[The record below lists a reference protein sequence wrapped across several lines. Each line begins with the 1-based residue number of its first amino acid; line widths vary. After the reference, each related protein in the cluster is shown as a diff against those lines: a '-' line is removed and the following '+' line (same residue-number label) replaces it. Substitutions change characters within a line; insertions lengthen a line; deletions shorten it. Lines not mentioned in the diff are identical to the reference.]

1 MYKIIV
7 IICFE
12 LLFAWNTAQ
21 SQILIGADY
30 IENPEQLNEISDSIS
45 KLILKNYVFPDKAT
59 LISNEYLKWSHKHFK
74 IFPIAYADYAKEASE
89 MLKMTSKDKHFFV
102 QAPKKKKLAGA
113 LVTSSSWFLGP
124 EKRYGIT
131 KYELLDG
138 NVAYLKYA
146 FFNFM
151 MMPDAT
157 KTIDRMIAQLNFSD
171 AIIIDLRDNPGGDG
185 GIAEYFF
192 SYIMPEDSLYLSSNT
207 SRANNGE
214 INYSENFS
222 VKNLPEKRI
231 EGKPVFILVNSK
243 TGSSAE
249 YFAFLA
255 KIHKKAI
262 IIGEQTAG
270 AGHSLTTL
278 KVYDY
283 LTIGVP
289 SNRIFDKITNKDWE
303 ETNGVVP
310 DVIITDNQA
319 IETAHKMALEAV
331 NQKSK

>member
-7 IICFE
+7 FICLQ
-12 LLFAWNTAQ
+12 LLLGEKTIQ
-21 SQILIGADY
+21 SQTVISPDSIQ
-30 IENPEQLNEISDSIS
+30 NSEQLNGVSDSIS
-45 KLILKNYVFPDKAT
+45 NLILKYYVFPDKSIQ
-59 LISNEYLKWSHKHFK
+59 ISNEYLKWSQRRFK
-74 IFPIAYADYAKEASE
+74 TFPISYADYAKEASE
-89 MLKMTSKDKHFFV
+89 MLKTISKDKHFFV
-102 QAPKKKKLAGA
+102 QAPKKKKSAGA
-113 LVTSSSWFLGP
+113 LVASSTWFLGP
-124 EKRYGIT
+124 SKGYGLT

-138 NVAYLKYA
+138 NVAYFKYA

-157 KTIDRMIAQLNFSD
+157 KVIDRMIAQMHLSD

-185 GIAEYFF
+185 GMAEYFF
-192 SYIMPEDSLYLSSNT
+192 SYFIPEDSIYLSSNT

-214 INYSENFS
+214 IQYSENFS
-222 VKNLPEKRI
+222 VKILPEKRI

-278 KVYDY
+278 KVNDY

-289 SNRIFDKITNKDWE
+289 SSRIFDKITNTDWE

-310 DVIITDNQA
+310 DVIITDNQP
-319 IETAHKMALEAV
+319 IETAHKIALEAH
-331 NQKSK
+331 QSKK